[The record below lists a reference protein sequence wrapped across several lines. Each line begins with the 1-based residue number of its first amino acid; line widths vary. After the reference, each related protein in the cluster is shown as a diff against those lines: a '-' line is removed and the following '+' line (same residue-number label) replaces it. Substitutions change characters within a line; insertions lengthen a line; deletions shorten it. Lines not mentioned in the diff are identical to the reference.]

1 MVNET
6 EKKEL
11 ERIKAKYQNNLG
23 TDYSSSHDVQSL
35 AQALAKSLVLGHRQY
50 LKLPSQNSPD
60 PKLTRPKT
68 HQTQNSLDQKLGR
81 SKLTRFRTYPSHG

>member
-6 EKKEL
+6 EKEEL

-68 HQTQNSLDQKLGR
+68 HQTQN
-81 SKLTRFRTYPSHG
+81 